1 MLTMYLD
8 ESYSHPPKPLIY
20 TVAGYISEDSRWRE
34 FEKHWSGALS
44 DEGLEYFHMS
54 EFAQR
59 IHIYQSWSEDRRRRV
74 VTKLHRIIHE
84 NTLADFSIS
93 VVVKA
98 FNEVINP
105 DIREGFGEPHVF
117 AVIGCMKSI
126 AAWINDSALKKQER
140 IFYTFEQG
148 STHGS
153 ALRKV
158 FERFLN
164 DDRQC
169 EMYRLEGFA
178 FRDKK
183 EMPLQAADV
192 LAYENM
198 LEMRRLA
205 DPENTRKPRASM
217 LNLERP
223 ESDWGY
229 FGILELSDLIAHP
242 TVMKKMYGRDDSVI
256 V

>member
-8 ESYSHPPKPLIY
+8 ESYSHAPKPLIY
-20 TVAGYISEDSRWRE
+20 TVAGYLSEDSRWRE
-34 FEKHWSGALS
+34 FEKHWGAALS

-54 EFAQR
+54 EFAQG
-59 IHIYQSWSEDRRRRV
+59 IHNYQDWPEDRRRRLLR
-74 VTKLHRIIHE
+74 KLHGIIHE

-93 VVVKA
+93 VVVAA
-98 FNEVINP
+98 FDEIITP
-105 DIREGFGEPHVF
+105 DIREGFGGKPHVF
-117 AVIGCMKSI
+117 AAIGCLKSI
-126 AAWINDSALKKQER
+126 AAWVDDNALAKEEK
-140 IFYTFEQG
+140 IFYIFEQG
-148 STHGS
+148 ATDGT
-153 ALRKV
+153 ALPQV
-158 FERFLN
+158 FERYFN
-164 DDRQC
+164 DDRQR

-229 FGILELSDLIAHP
+229 FGTLELLDLVVHP
-242 TVMKKMYGRDDSVI
+242 TVMKKMYARDDR
-256 V
+256 